1 MVEGDLRSHLCVLL
15 VGVVRDDLVRGL
27 SDLADECEVPVVRCD
42 DVYDAVARCAA
53 SRGMRFLA
61 VGPLAELAREN
72 ARFFA
77 IATRN
82 GGTCCAL
89 IEGDG
94 SLGRDSVLAAVGVG
108 VSLAAGMDQI
118 RGVFERWLGF
128 GGCGLGRS
136 DVTPEEYQASE
147 AELNALL
154 GQDVDG

>member
-15 VGVVRDDLVRGL
+15 VGAVRDDVARGL
-27 SDLADECEVPVVRCD
+27 SELADECEAPVVRCD

-53 SRGMRFLA
+53 SRGMCFLA
-61 VGPLAELAREN
+61 VGPLPELAREN

-77 IATRN
+77 IAARN

-89 IEGDG
+89 VDGDG
-94 SLGRDSVLAAVGVG
+94 SLRRDGVLAALGMG
-108 VSLAAGMDQI
+108 VSLATGMDQI
-118 RGVFERWLGF
+118 RGVFERWLGV
-128 GGCGLGRS
+128 GSRGLGRS
-136 DVTPEEYQASE
+136 GLTPEEYQASE